1 MLKSNYSDHELEC
14 GLDEAGRGC
23 LAGPVTAAAVIFKP
37 GYKNA
42 KINDSKKLNIKE
54 RSDLTK
60 IILKNSVAFSI
71 SHVYPKEIDKINI
84 LNASILAMHKCLDK
98 LGVKPEFLIVDGNK
112 FKKYKDIP
120 HKTIIKGDQK
130 HLNIAAASIL
140 AKNARDNFM
149 QELHYKF
156 PEYSW
161 LTNKG
166 YPTKTHKK
174 AIIEF
179 GITKFHRKSFKLYD
193 EQLIIDF

>member
-1 MLKSNYSDHELEC
+1 M
-14 GLDEAGRGC
+14 
-23 LAGPVTAAAVIFKP
+23 
-37 GYKNA
+37 
-42 KINDSKKLNIKE
+42 KE
-54 RSDLTK
+54 RSDLTN
-60 IILKNSVAFSI
+60 IILKDSVAFSI
-71 SHVYPKEIDKINI
+71 SHVFPKKIDEINI
-84 LNASILAMHKCLDK
+84 LNASIMAMHKCLDK
-98 LGVKPEFLIVDGNK
+98 LGIKPEFIIVDGNK
-112 FKKYKDIP
+112 FEKYKDIP
-120 HKTIIKGDQK
+120 HKTIVKGDQK

-140 AKNARDNFM
+140 AKNARDNYM

-174 AIIEF
+174 AIIDF

>member
-1 MLKSNYSDHELEC
+1 MCIRDSVFPKKI
-14 GLDEAGRGC
+14 DE
-23 LAGPVTAAAVIFKP
+23 
-37 GYKNA
+37 
-42 KINDSKKLNIKE
+42 
-54 RSDLTK
+54 
-60 IILKNSVAFSI
+60 
-71 SHVYPKEIDKINI
+71 INI

-98 LGVKPEFLIVDGNK
+98 LGIKPEFIIVDGNK

-120 HKTIIKGDQK
+120 HKTIVKGDQK

-140 AKNARDNFM
+140 AKNARDNYM

-174 AIIEF
+174 AIIDF
-179 GITKFHRKSFKLYD
+179 GITKFHQIFLSLPLTWRSIDNYNMAQKFVMLKLDPLDLELCDYD
-193 EQLIIDF
+193 NPGDQVEVFDITVNEDYIVDGEPGVSVAVSYTHLTLPTTPYV